1 MHIAGKI
8 FLGLGAVM
16 FVLGGIMTIGGGDTL
31 SEIGWD
37 VEGES
42 VF

>member
-16 FVLGGIMTIGGGDTL
+16 LVLGGIMTIGGGDTL
-31 SEIGWD
+31 SEIEWL
-37 VEGES
+37 S
-42 VF
+42 LIHI